1 MRKNSIKIKTL
12 ELIKNSNGISRS
24 ELAKELDITPAGVG
38 KVVNRFLENGIIE
51 ETSVGVS
58 TGGRRPLIL
67 KINEKKIGAILGVSL
82 APRFIQIVIG
92 DISGKILKDKKYSLK
107 KRLLD
112 KEHKR
117 LLDKEHNILELTEK
131 LIEREI
137 KKNSDISIISVV
149 MNGMV
154 DSENGISIFSPH
166 YNWKNINLKKRFEDR
181 FRVKVFVEND
191 VRAMALTEKIFG
203 SCKDNQNFVVM
214 NIGDGVGG
222 SIFLNDAP
230 YHGYGSISG
239 ELGHMVVRRNS
250 PEKCSC
256 GKKGCLETEVSN
268 VAIIK
273 KITSQIKLNNYSS
286 LKNILIEKGALT
298 INDILKGVA
307 EKDMLTFNI
316 VIDAINM
323 IATAID
329 GIISVINPEKIV
341 LFGEIFQ
348 NRFLFETLVNE
359 IKKVTLDEQYY
370 EIKKSEFSKN
380 IYEIAPLAVVSY
392 KIFKEME
399 D

>member
-24 ELAKELDITPAGVG
+24 KLAKELDITPAGVG

-107 KRLLD
+107 KRLL
-112 KEHKR
+112 E
-117 LLDKEHNILELTEK
+117 KEHNILELTEK

-137 KKNSDISIISVV
+137 KKNRDISIISVV

-166 YNWKNINLKKRFEDR
+166 YNWKNINLKKRFENR

>member
-67 KINEKKIGAILGVSL
+67 KINEKKIGEILGVSL
-82 APRFIQIVIG
+82 APRFIQIVLG
-92 DISGKILKDKKYSLK
+92 DISGKILKSKKYSLK
-107 KRLLD
+107 KRLL
-112 KEHKR
+112 E
-117 LLDKEHNILELTEK
+117 KEHNILELTEK

-137 KKNSDISIISVV
+137 KKNRDISIISVV

-166 YNWKNINLKKRFEDR
+166 YNWKNINLKKRFENR

-203 SCKDNQNFVVM
+203 SCKENQNFVVM

>member
-67 KINEKKIGAILGVSL
+67 KINEKKIGEILGVSL
-82 APRFIQIVIG
+82 APRFIQIVLG
-92 DISGKILKDKKYSLK
+92 DISGKILKSKKYSLK
-107 KRLLD
+107 KRLL
-112 KEHKR
+112 E
-117 LLDKEHNILELTEK
+117 KEHNILELTEK

-137 KKNSDISIISVV
+137 KKNRDISIISVV

-166 YNWKNINLKKRFEDR
+166 YNWKNINLKKRFENR

-250 PEKCSC
+250 SEKCSC

>member
-38 KVVNRFLENGIIE
+38 KIVNRFLENEIIE

-67 KINEKKIGAILGVSL
+67 KINEKKIGEILGVSL

-92 DISGKILKDKKYSLK
+92 DINGKILKNKKYSLK
-107 KRLLD
+107 KRLL
-112 KEHKR
+112 E
-117 LLDKEHNILELTEK
+117 KEHNILELTEK
-131 LIEREI
+131 LIEREL
-137 KKNSDISIISVV
+137 KKRKDVSIISVV
-149 MNGMV
+149 INGMV

-166 YNWKNINLKKRFEDR
+166 YNWKNINLKKRFEEK
-181 FRVKVFVEND
+181 FKLKVFVEND

-203 SCKDNQNFVVM
+203 SCKENQNFVVM

>member
-67 KINEKKIGAILGVSL
+67 KINEKKIGEILGVSL
-82 APRFIQIVIG
+82 APRFIQMVIG
-92 DISGKILKDKKYSLK
+92 DISGKILKSKKYSLK
-107 KRLLD
+107 KRLL
-112 KEHKR
+112 E
-117 LLDKEHNILELTEK
+117 KEHNILELTEK

-166 YNWKNINLKKRFEDR
+166 YNWKNINLKKRFENR

-203 SCKDNQNFVVM
+203 SCKENQNFVVM

>member
-67 KINEKKIGAILGVSL
+67 KINEKKIGEILGVSL
-82 APRFIQIVIG
+82 APRFIQMVIG
-92 DISGKILKDKKYSLK
+92 DISGKILKSKKYSLK
-107 KRLLD
+107 KRLL
-112 KEHKR
+112 E
-117 LLDKEHNILELTEK
+117 KEHNILELTEK

-166 YNWKNINLKKRFEDR
+166 YNWKNINLKRRLEGKFK
-181 FRVKVFVEND
+181 VKVFVEND

-203 SCKDNQNFVVM
+203 SCKENQNFVVM

-286 LKNILIEKGALT
+286 LKNTLVEKGVLT
-298 INDILKGVA
+298 INDVLKGVA

-316 VIDAINM
+316 VLEAIHM
-323 IATAID
+323 IANAID

-359 IKKVTLDEQYY
+359 IKKFTLDEQYY
-370 EIKKSEFSKN
+370 EIKRSEFCKN

-392 KIFKEME
+392 KIFKEMDE
-399 D
+399 E

>member
-67 KINEKKIGAILGVSL
+67 KINEKKIGEILGVSL
-82 APRFIQIVIG
+82 APRFIQIVLG
-92 DISGKILKDKKYSLK
+92 DISGKILKSKKYSLK
-107 KRLLD
+107 KRLL
-112 KEHKR
+112 E
-117 LLDKEHNILELTEK
+117 KEHNILELTEK

-166 YNWKNINLKKRFEDR
+166 YNWKNINLKKRFENR

-203 SCKDNQNFVVM
+203 SCKENQNFVVM

-286 LKNILIEKGALT
+286 LKNTLVEKGVLT
-298 INDILKGVA
+298 INDVLKGVA

-316 VIDAINM
+316 VLEAIHM
-323 IATAID
+323 IANAID

>member
-24 ELAKELDITPAGVG
+24 KLAKELDITPAGVG

-107 KRLLD
+107 KRLL
-112 KEHKR
+112 E
-117 LLDKEHNILELTEK
+117 KEHNILELTEK

-166 YNWKNINLKKRFEDR
+166 YNWKNINLKKRFENR

>member
-67 KINEKKIGAILGVSL
+67 KINEKKIGEILGVSL
-82 APRFIQIVIG
+82 APRFIQIVLG
-92 DISGKILKDKKYSLK
+92 DISGKILKSKKYSLK
-107 KRLLD
+107 KRLL
-112 KEHKR
+112 E
-117 LLDKEHNILELTEK
+117 KEHNILELTEK

-137 KKNSDISIISVV
+137 KKNRDISIISVV

-154 DSENGISIFSPH
+154 DSEKGISIFSPH
-166 YNWKNINLKKRFEDR
+166 YNWKNINLKKRFENR

>member
-67 KINEKKIGAILGVSL
+67 KINEKKIGEILGVSL
-82 APRFIQIVIG
+82 APRFIQIVLG
-92 DISGKILKDKKYSLK
+92 DISGKILKSKKYSLK
-107 KRLLD
+107 KRLL
-112 KEHKR
+112 E
-117 LLDKEHNILELTEK
+117 KEHNILELTEK

-137 KKNSDISIISVV
+137 KKNRDISIISVV

-166 YNWKNINLKKRFEDR
+166 YNWKNINLKRRLEGKFK
-181 FRVKVFVEND
+181 VKVFVEND

-203 SCKDNQNFVVM
+203 SCKENQNFVVM

-286 LKNILIEKGALT
+286 LKNTLVEKGVLT
-298 INDILKGVA
+298 INDVLKGVA

-316 VIDAINM
+316 VLEAIHM
-323 IATAID
+323 IANAID

-359 IKKVTLDEQYY
+359 IKKFTLDEQYY
-370 EIKKSEFSKN
+370 EIKRSEFCKN

-392 KIFKEME
+392 KIFKEMDE
-399 D
+399 E

>member
-24 ELAKELDITPAGVG
+24 KLAKELDITPAGVG

-67 KINEKKIGAILGVSL
+67 KINEKKIGEILGVSL
-82 APRFIQIVIG
+82 APRFIQMVIG
-92 DISGKILKDKKYSLK
+92 DISGKILKSKKYSLK
-107 KRLLD
+107 KRLL
-112 KEHKR
+112 E
-117 LLDKEHNILELTEK
+117 KEHNILELTEK

-166 YNWKNINLKKRFEDR
+166 YNWKNINLKKRFENR

>member
-107 KRLLD
+107 KRLL
-112 KEHKR
+112 E
-117 LLDKEHNILELTEK
+117 KEHNILELTEK

>member
-1 MRKNSIKIKTL
+1 MRKNSINLKTF
-12 ELIKNSNGISRS
+12 ELLKNSNGISRS

-67 KINEKKIGAILGVSL
+67 KINEKKIGEILGVSL
-82 APRFIQIVIG
+82 APRFIQMVIG
-92 DISGKILKDKKYSLK
+92 DISGKILKSKKYSLK
-107 KRLLD
+107 KRLL
-112 KEHKR
+112 E
-117 LLDKEHNILELTEK
+117 KEHNILELTEK

-137 KKNSDISIISVV
+137 KKNRDISIISVV

-166 YNWKNINLKKRFEDR
+166 YNWKNINLKKRFENR

>member
-51 ETSVGVS
+51 ETSVGIS

-107 KRLLD
+107 KRLL
-112 KEHKR
+112 E
-117 LLDKEHNILELTEK
+117 KEHNILELTEK

-166 YNWKNINLKKRFEDR
+166 YNWKNINLKKRFENR

-203 SCKDNQNFVVM
+203 SCKENQNFVVM

>member
-12 ELIKNSNGISRS
+12 ELIKNSNGTSRV
-24 ELAKELDITPAGVG
+24 ELAKKLEITPAGVG
-38 KVVNRFLENGIIE
+38 KIINKFLESGIIE
-51 ETSVGVS
+51 EISEGIS
-58 TGGRRPLIL
+58 TGGRRPVII
-67 KINEKKIGAILGVSL
+67 KINKKKIGVILGVSL
-82 APRFIQIVIG
+82 APRFIQIVTG
-92 DISGKILKDKKYSLK
+92 DIDGKILKTQKYSLK
-107 KRLLD
+107 KRLPE
-112 KEHKR
+112 KEHS
-117 LLDKEHNILELTEK
+117 ILELTEK

-137 KKNSDISIISVV
+137 KKNSDISTISVV

-166 YNWKNINLKKRFEDR
+166 YNWKNINLKRRLEGKFK
-181 FRVKVFVEND
+181 VKVFVEND

-203 SCKDNQNFVVM
+203 SCKENQNFVVM

-286 LKNILIEKGALT
+286 LKNTLVEKGVLT
-298 INDILKGVA
+298 INDVLKGVA

-316 VIDAINM
+316 VLEAIHM
-323 IATAID
+323 IANAID

-359 IKKVTLDEQYY
+359 IKKFTLDEQYY
-370 EIKKSEFSKN
+370 EIKKSEFCKN

-392 KIFKEME
+392 KIFKEMDE
-399 D
+399 E

>member
-82 APRFIQIVIG
+82 APRFIQMVIG
-92 DISGKILKDKKYSLK
+92 DISGKILKSKKYSLK
-107 KRLLD
+107 KRLL
-112 KEHKR
+112 E
-117 LLDKEHNILELTEK
+117 KEHNILELTEK

-166 YNWKNINLKKRFEDR
+166 YNWKNINLKKRFENR

>member
-107 KRLLD
+107 KRLL
-112 KEHKR
+112 E
-117 LLDKEHNILELTEK
+117 KEHNILELTEK
-131 LIEREI
+131 LVEREI

-154 DSENGISIFSPH
+154 DSENGVSIFSPH
-166 YNWKNINLKKRFEDR
+166 YNWKNINLKKRFENR

-203 SCKDNQNFVVM
+203 SCKENQNFVVM

>member
-67 KINEKKIGAILGVSL
+67 KINEKKIGEILGVSL
-82 APRFIQIVIG
+82 APRFIQMVIG
-92 DISGKILKDKKYSLK
+92 DISGKILKSKKYSLK
-107 KRLLD
+107 KRLL
-112 KEHKR
+112 E
-117 LLDKEHNILELTEK
+117 KEHNILELTEK

-166 YNWKNINLKKRFEDR
+166 YNWKNINLKKRFENR

-298 INDILKGVA
+298 INDILKGVV

>member
-67 KINEKKIGAILGVSL
+67 KINEKKIGEILGVSL
-82 APRFIQIVIG
+82 APRFIQMIIG
-92 DISGKILKDKKYSLK
+92 DISGKILKSKKYSLK
-107 KRLLD
+107 KRLL
-112 KEHKR
+112 E
-117 LLDKEHNILELTEK
+117 KEHNILELTEK

-166 YNWKNINLKKRFEDR
+166 YNWKNINLKKRFENR

>member
-1 MRKNSIKIKTL
+1 MRRNSIKIKTL

-67 KINEKKIGAILGVSL
+67 KINEKKIGEILGVSL
-82 APRFIQIVIG
+82 APRFIQIVLG
-92 DISGKILKDKKYSLK
+92 DISGKILKSKKYSLK
-107 KRLLD
+107 KRLL
-112 KEHKR
+112 E
-117 LLDKEHNILELTEK
+117 KEHNILELTEK

>member
-67 KINEKKIGAILGVSL
+67 KINEKKIGEILGVSL
-82 APRFIQIVIG
+82 APRFIQMVIG
-92 DISGKILKDKKYSLK
+92 DISGKILKSKKYSLK
-107 KRLLD
+107 KRLL
-112 KEHKR
+112 E
-117 LLDKEHNILELTEK
+117 KEHNILELTEK

-154 DSENGISIFSPH
+154 DSENGVSIFSPH
-166 YNWKNINLKKRFEDR
+166 YNWKNINLKKRFENR

>member
-82 APRFIQIVIG
+82 APRFIQIVLG

-107 KRLLD
+107 KRLL
-112 KEHKR
+112 E
-117 LLDKEHNILELTEK
+117 KEHNILELTEK

-166 YNWKNINLKKRFEDR
+166 YNWKNINLKKRFENR

-203 SCKDNQNFVVM
+203 SCKENQNFVVM

>member
-38 KVVNRFLENGIIE
+38 KIVNRFLENEIIE

-67 KINEKKIGAILGVSL
+67 KINEKKIGEILGVSL

-92 DISGKILKDKKYSLK
+92 DINGKILKNKKYSLK
-107 KRLLD
+107 KRLL
-112 KEHKR
+112 E
-117 LLDKEHNILELTEK
+117 KEHNILELTEK
-131 LIEREI
+131 LIEREL
-137 KKNSDISIISVV
+137 KKRKDVSIISVV
-149 MNGMV
+149 INGMV

-166 YNWKNINLKKRFEDR
+166 YNWKNINLKKRFEEK
-181 FRVKVFVEND
+181 FKLKVFVEND

-203 SCKDNQNFVVM
+203 SCKENQNFVVM

-222 SIFLNDAP
+222 SIFLNDTL
-230 YHGYGSISG
+230 YHGYGSMSG

-250 PEKCSC
+250 SEKCSC
-256 GKKGCLETEVSN
+256 GKRGCLETEVSN

-273 KITSQIKLNNYSS
+273 KITSQIRLNNYSS
-286 LKNILIEKGALT
+286 LKNILIEKGNLT
-298 INDILKGVA
+298 INDVLKGVT

-316 VIDAINM
+316 VIDAIYT
-323 IATAID
+323 IANAID
-329 GIISVINPEKIV
+329 VIISVINPEKIV

-348 NRFLFETLVNE
+348 NRFLFETLVSE

-370 EIKKSEFSKN
+370 EIKRSNFYRN

-399 D
+399 E

>member
-67 KINEKKIGAILGVSL
+67 KINEKKIGEILGVSL
-82 APRFIQIVIG
+82 APRFIQMVIG
-92 DISGKILKDKKYSLK
+92 DISGKILKSKKYSLK
-107 KRLLD
+107 KRLL
-112 KEHKR
+112 E
-117 LLDKEHNILELTEK
+117 KEHNILELTEK

-166 YNWKNINLKKRFEDR
+166 YNWKNINLKKRFENR

-273 KITSQIKLNNYSS
+273 KISSQIKLNNYSS

>member
-67 KINEKKIGAILGVSL
+67 KINEKKIGEILGVSL
-82 APRFIQIVIG
+82 APRFIQIVLG
-92 DISGKILKDKKYSLK
+92 DISGKILKSKKYSLK
-107 KRLLD
+107 KRLL
-112 KEHKR
+112 E
-117 LLDKEHNILELTEK
+117 KEHNILELTEK
-131 LIEREI
+131 LLEREI

-166 YNWKNINLKKRFEDR
+166 YNWKNINLKKRFENR

-203 SCKDNQNFVVM
+203 SCKENQNFVVM

-250 PEKCSC
+250 SEKCSC

>member
-67 KINEKKIGAILGVSL
+67 KINEKKIGEILGVSL
-82 APRFIQIVIG
+82 APRFIQIVLG
-92 DISGKILKDKKYSLK
+92 DISGKILKSKKYSLK
-107 KRLLD
+107 KRLL
-112 KEHKR
+112 E
-117 LLDKEHNILELTEK
+117 KEHNILELTEK

-137 KKNSDISIISVV
+137 KKNRDISIISVV

-166 YNWKNINLKKRFEDR
+166 YNWKNINLKKRFENR

-203 SCKDNQNFVVM
+203 SCKENQNFVVM

-250 PEKCSC
+250 SEKCSC

-348 NRFLFETLVNE
+348 NRFFFETLVNE

>member
-24 ELAKELDITPAGVG
+24 KLAKELDITPAGVG
-38 KVVNRFLENGIIE
+38 KVVNKFLENGIIE

-107 KRLLD
+107 KRLL
-112 KEHKR
+112 E
-117 LLDKEHNILELTEK
+117 KEHNILELTEK

>member
-67 KINEKKIGAILGVSL
+67 KINEKKIGEILGVSL
-82 APRFIQIVIG
+82 APRFIQMVIG
-92 DISGKILKDKKYSLK
+92 DISGKILKSKKYSLK
-107 KRLLD
+107 KRLLG
-112 KEHKR
+112 
-117 LLDKEHNILELTEK
+117 KEHNILELTEK

-166 YNWKNINLKKRFEDR
+166 YNWKNINLKKRFENR

>member
-67 KINEKKIGAILGVSL
+67 KINEKKIGEILGVSL
-82 APRFIQIVIG
+82 APRFIQMVIG
-92 DISGKILKDKKYSLK
+92 DISGKILKSKKYSLK
-107 KRLLD
+107 KRLL
-112 KEHKR
+112 E
-117 LLDKEHNILELTEK
+117 KEHNILELTEK

-166 YNWKNINLKKRFEDR
+166 YNWKNINLKKRFENR

-203 SCKDNQNFVVM
+203 SCKENQNFVVM

-298 INDILKGVA
+298 INDILKGVV

>member
-24 ELAKELDITPAGVG
+24 KLAKELDITPAGVG

-67 KINEKKIGAILGVSL
+67 KINEKKIGEILGVSL
-82 APRFIQIVIG
+82 APRFIQMVIG
-92 DISGKILKDKKYSLK
+92 DISGKILKSKKYSLK
-107 KRLLD
+107 KRLL
-112 KEHKR
+112 E
-117 LLDKEHNILELTEK
+117 KEHNILELTEK

-137 KKNSDISIISVV
+137 KKNRDISIISVV

-166 YNWKNINLKKRFEDR
+166 YNWKNINLKKRFENR

>member
-24 ELAKELDITPAGVG
+24 KLAKELDITPAGVG

-67 KINEKKIGAILGVSL
+67 KINEKKIGEILGVSL
-82 APRFIQIVIG
+82 APRFIQMVIG
-92 DISGKILKDKKYSLK
+92 DISGKILKSKKYSLK
-107 KRLLD
+107 KRLL
-112 KEHKR
+112 E
-117 LLDKEHNILELTEK
+117 KEHNILELTEK

-137 KKNSDISIISVV
+137 KKNRDISIISVV

-166 YNWKNINLKKRFEDR
+166 YNWKNINLKKRFENR

-203 SCKDNQNFVVM
+203 SCKENQNFVVM

>member
-67 KINEKKIGAILGVSL
+67 KINEKKIGEILGVSL
-82 APRFIQIVIG
+82 APRFIQMVIG
-92 DISGKILKDKKYSLK
+92 DISGKILKSKKYSLK
-107 KRLLD
+107 KRLL
-112 KEHKR
+112 E
-117 LLDKEHNILELTEK
+117 KEHNILELTEK

-166 YNWKNINLKKRFEDR
+166 YNWKNINLKRRFEDR

-203 SCKDNQNFVVM
+203 SCKENQNFVVM

-250 PEKCSC
+250 SEKCSC

>member
-24 ELAKELDITPAGVG
+24 ELAKELNITPAGVG

-82 APRFIQIVIG
+82 APRFIQIVLG
-92 DISGKILKDKKYSLK
+92 DISGKILKSKKYSLK
-107 KRLLD
+107 KRLL
-112 KEHKR
+112 E
-117 LLDKEHNILELTEK
+117 KEHNILELTEK

-166 YNWKNINLKKRFEDR
+166 YNWKNINLKKRFENR

-203 SCKDNQNFVVM
+203 SCKENQNFVVM

-250 PEKCSC
+250 SEKCSC

>member
-67 KINEKKIGAILGVSL
+67 KINEKKIGEILGVSL
-82 APRFIQIVIG
+82 APRFIQMVIG
-92 DISGKILKDKKYSLK
+92 DISGKILKSKKYSLK
-107 KRLLD
+107 KRLL
-112 KEHKR
+112 E
-117 LLDKEHNILELTEK
+117 KEHNILELTEK

-137 KKNSDISIISVV
+137 KKNRDISIISVV

-166 YNWKNINLKKRFEDR
+166 YNWKNINLKKRFENR

>member
-12 ELIKNSNGISRS
+12 ELIKNSNGTSRA
-24 ELAKELDITPAGVG
+24 ELAKKLEITPAGVG
-38 KVVNRFLENGIIE
+38 KIINKFLESGIIE
-51 ETSVGVS
+51 EISEGIS
-58 TGGRRPLIL
+58 TGGRRPVII
-67 KINEKKIGAILGVSL
+67 KINKKKIGVILGVSL
-82 APRFIQIVIG
+82 APRFIQIVTG
-92 DISGKILKDKKYSLK
+92 DIDGKILKTQKYSLK
-107 KRLLD
+107 KRLPE
-112 KEHKR
+112 KEHS
-117 LLDKEHNILELTEK
+117 ILELTEK

-137 KKNSDISIISVV
+137 KKNSDISTISVV

-166 YNWKNINLKKRFEDR
+166 YNWKNINLKRRLEGKFK
-181 FRVKVFVEND
+181 VKVFVEND

-203 SCKDNQNFVVM
+203 SCKENQNFVVM

-286 LKNILIEKGALT
+286 LKNTLVEKGVLT
-298 INDILKGVA
+298 INDVLKGVA

-316 VIDAINM
+316 VLEAIHM
-323 IATAID
+323 IANAID

-359 IKKVTLDEQYY
+359 IKKFTLDEQYY
-370 EIKKSEFSKN
+370 EIKRSEFCKN
-380 IYEIAPLAVVSY
+380 IYEIAPLAVISY
-392 KIFKEME
+392 KIFKEMDE
-399 D
+399 E

>member
-107 KRLLD
+107 KRLL
-112 KEHKR
+112 E
-117 LLDKEHNILELTEK
+117 KEHNILELTEK

-154 DSENGISIFSPH
+154 DSENGVSIFSPH
-166 YNWKNINLKKRFEDR
+166 YNWKNINLKKRFENR

-203 SCKDNQNFVVM
+203 SCKENQNFVVM

-250 PEKCSC
+250 SEKCSC

>member
-107 KRLLD
+107 KRLL
-112 KEHKR
+112 E
-117 LLDKEHNILELTEK
+117 KEHNILELTEK

-137 KKNSDISIISVV
+137 KKNRDISIISVV

-166 YNWKNINLKKRFEDR
+166 YNWKNINLKKRFENR

-203 SCKDNQNFVVM
+203 SCKENQNFVVM

>member
-67 KINEKKIGAILGVSL
+67 KINEKKIGEILGVSL
-82 APRFIQIVIG
+82 APRFIQMVIG
-92 DISGKILKDKKYSLK
+92 DISGKILKSKKYSLK
-107 KRLLD
+107 KRLL
-112 KEHKR
+112 E
-117 LLDKEHNILELTEK
+117 KEHNILELTEK

-166 YNWKNINLKKRFEDR
+166 YNWKNINLKKRFENR

-214 NIGDGVGG
+214 NIGDGIGG